1 MSKQQSPRQH
11 PPEQHPPEQHQDR
24 PWPADVRELVVEHSR
39 HLRDELTEGPS
50 PTASLTAFGDA
61 ALAGRADALLEAL
74 AAHVVPA
81 AEHEKSLRV
90 LAGHQGA
97 NKDLAATARRWRER
111 YERAIAGTEAEAL
124 RRAILDHT
132 QTKEVR
138 EKSPAAGQLRAF
150 VGGDR

>member
-1 MSKQQSPRQH
+1 MSKQQSPGQH
-11 PPEQHPPEQHQDR
+11 PPEQPQDR
-24 PWPADVRELVVEHSR
+24 PWPAEVRELVVEHLS
-39 HLRDELTEGPS
+39 HLRGELAQGPAL
-50 PTASLTAFGDA
+50 TASLDA
-61 ALAGRADALLEAL
+61 ALAASADALLAAL
-74 AAHVVPA
+74 AAHVVAA
-81 AEHEKSLRV
+81 AEHEKTLRV

-97 NKDLAATARRWRER
+97 NKDVAATARRWRER

-138 EKSPAAGQLRAF
+138 RKSPAAVQLRAF